1 MEVFEKHEEIL
12 ANRAQ
17 LLEQMKSRRET
28 MKIQSKEQFIKS
40 EVARQRN
47 STLLQNVQK
56 LENHLCGRPRHH
68 PNVFALEARY
78 WASVEKSIPVWE
90 HFLLGKEPHPTDCPG
105 PPSKSSCQEQENTKV
120 HGLPPRPKSRPA

>member
-47 STLLQNVQK
+47 STLLQ
-56 LENHLCGRPRHH
+56 
-68 PNVFALEARY
+68 ARY